1 MYLNGELYD
10 IYSRWS
16 VLNQTSTS
24 LYLERKT
31 YETFRYVEFNTL
43 LKRFNNIV
51 KNIHST
57 IHPIDSY

>member
-51 KNIHST
+51 KTIHST